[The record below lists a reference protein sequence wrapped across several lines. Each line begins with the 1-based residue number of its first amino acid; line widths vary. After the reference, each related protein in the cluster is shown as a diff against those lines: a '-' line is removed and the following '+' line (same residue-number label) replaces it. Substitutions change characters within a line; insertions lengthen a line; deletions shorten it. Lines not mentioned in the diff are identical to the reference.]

1 MSTEAAKNI
10 GLFGKWLATPR
21 LHWSWES
28 VLGILVPLLFTCI
41 QLLCATRR
49 LNDLAFRSLSAD
61 DRTIEHLDL
70 NVFPALTHID
80 IDHGPR
86 PVLSRV
92 LSRLAPGNRLGAIR
106 LLLRG
111 DMNHVNNQ
119 EAEIFE
125 SAILGIS
132 VPALRRVEVKVRRGP
147 SLVST
152 PETDLVR
159 TIETALPRL
168 REKGLI
174 FTVIE

>member
-1 MSTEAAKNI
+1 M
-10 GLFGKWLATPR
+10 
-21 LHWSWES
+21 
-28 VLGILVPLLFTCI
+28 
-41 QLLCATRR
+41 
-49 LNDLAFRSLSAD
+49 
-61 DRTIEHLDL
+61 EHLDL

-80 IDHGPR
+80 IDDGPG

-111 DMNHVNNQ
+111 NINHVNSQ

-152 PETDLVR
+152 PEADLVR

-168 REKGLI
+168 HDRGLI